1 MLRPHI
7 APFELTAG
15 VPMGG
20 LHVATAFALV
30 ADVPLIYPV
39 PKAENDEAYEEIEG
53 IYVPGQTVLLVD
65 DLITGGSSI
74 VTTAQTLRTAGLMV
88 HDAVVLLDRQAGAA
102 GVLNAAGVH
111 LHALLS
117 FETLLNYLR
126 GQAWITPAQ
135 FAQCMTYLEQ
145 SGRALGGASDRA
157 ATGTLQETADPL
169 APRPRVVVGLEH
181 LQLVALDEIL
191 PREEP
196 GRDFLLL
203 DQPPQALGVDL
214 EFPRRLNEVQVVV
227 ERAVWHATD
236 HLPSA
241 KSPTQI

>member
-1 MLRPHI
+1 MSRHDPEPGALWLAKILWDSRAIQFGRFDIGATRASPIYVNVRRIISNPRALRRVGRLIADETRTLSGMLRPHI

-117 FETLLNYLR
+117 LDTLLNYLR

-145 SGRALGGASDRA
+145 SGRA
-157 ATGTLQETADPL
+157 
-169 APRPRVVVGLEH
+169 
-181 LQLVALDEIL
+181 
-191 PREEP
+191 
-196 GRDFLLL
+196 
-203 DQPPQALGVDL
+203 
-214 EFPRRLNEVQVVV
+214 
-227 ERAVWHATD
+227 
-236 HLPSA
+236 
-241 KSPTQI
+241 